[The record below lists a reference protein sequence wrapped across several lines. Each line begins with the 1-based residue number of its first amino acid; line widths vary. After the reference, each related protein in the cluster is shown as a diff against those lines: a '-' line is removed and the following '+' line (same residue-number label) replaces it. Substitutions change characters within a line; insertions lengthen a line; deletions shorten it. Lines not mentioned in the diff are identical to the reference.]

1 MDQILILSDLEL
13 RESGR
18 LHGLLLTEGRAS
30 SDRKELFLAGSVSW
44 PSTGIRIRP
53 RHLVDEGSVLAYPY
67 RDGADGA
74 EIRVNV
80 QPSTELRE
88 AVQSGAKSMS
98 VEFRAVEESVTP
110 SGIREIISALLVGAA
125 VVRNPSYKQTA
136 AEIRA
141 GKDLLSTDYL
151 NTL

>member
-1 MDQILILSDLEL
+1 MDQITLITDLEL

-30 SDRKELFLAGSVSW
+30 SDRKELFLAGSVTW
-44 PSTGIRIRP
+44 PATGIRIRP
-53 RHLVDEGSVLAYPY
+53 RHLVDQGSVLAYPY
-67 RDGADGA
+67 RDGA

-80 QPSTELRE
+80 QPTTELRE

-110 SGIREIISALLVGAA
+110 SGIREIVSALLVGAA
-125 VVRNPSYKQTA
+125 VVRTPSYQQTA

-141 GKDLLSTDYL
+141 GKDLLSRDYL